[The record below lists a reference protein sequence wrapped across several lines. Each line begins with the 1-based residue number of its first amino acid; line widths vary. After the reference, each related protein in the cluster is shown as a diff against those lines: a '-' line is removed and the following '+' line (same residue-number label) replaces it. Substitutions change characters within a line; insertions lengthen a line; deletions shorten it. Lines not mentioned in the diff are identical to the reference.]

1 VVGDVF
7 CGGSVDVDPWLFE
20 PVYCGKWDDLVG
32 CWFVAVVGC
41 EDCGGREMMDV
52 SVDGRDVI
60 VRLRDDVWQ
69 LEEPGTLYM
78 TRAQWLVLRR
88 ALNELTV
95 AYLVDEPED
104 G

>member
-7 CGGSVDVDPWLFE
+7 CRGRVDVDPWLFE
-20 PVYCGKWDDLVG
+20 PFYCSEWDDLVG
-32 CWFVAVVGC
+32 YWFVVVVGC
-41 EDCGGREMMDV
+41 EDCGGRKMMDV

>member
-1 VVGDVF
+1 VGDVF
-7 CGGSVDVDPWLFE
+7 CGGRVDVDPWLFE
-20 PVYCGKWDDLVG
+20 PVYCGEWDDTFG
-32 CWFVAVVGC
+32 CWFVVVVGC